1 MTKTNKI
8 DVVICGEVITL
19 KSEEEEAHLQR
30 VARYID
36 RKLAEL
42 TAVNANASINERIR
56 TLLIALNV
64 ADDYFKASDALA
76 RANAQ
81 QEKYVNEL
89 GRMQQEYA
97 LLKEKF
103 YELQGELA
111 LARSELDTFIS
122 EFDGNK
128 DSGAKIVAPFQ
139 NKPQAARKLR

>member
-1 MTKTNKI
+1 MANKVN
-8 DVVICGEVITL
+8 VVICGEVITL
-19 KSEEEEAHLQR
+19 KSDEEEAHLQR
-30 VARYID
+30 IARYID
-36 RKLAEL
+36 RKMEEL
-42 TAVNANASINERIR
+42 MEANPNASINERIR

-64 ADDYFKASDALA
+64 ADDYFKTADALA

-81 QEKYVNEL
+81 QDKYVNEL

-103 YELQGELA
+103 YEIQGELA

-128 DSGAKIVAPFQ
+128 DSGAKVVAPFQ
-139 NKPQAARKLR
+139 NKPQTTRKLR